1 MTPEQKAKF
10 PHGMPDL
17 TPTIIDS
24 ETGEVIHQ
32 GLEGPEI
39 EELRAEHR
47 EASIALLKKNRAEM
61 EARAS
66 LETPSLEAP

>member
-10 PHGMPDL
+10 PNGFPDL
-17 TPTIIDS
+17 TPTIVDS

-47 EASIALLKKNRAEM
+47 RATIELLKKNRAAMSESSDTS
-61 EARAS
+61 AS
-66 LETPSLEAP
+66 RKTG